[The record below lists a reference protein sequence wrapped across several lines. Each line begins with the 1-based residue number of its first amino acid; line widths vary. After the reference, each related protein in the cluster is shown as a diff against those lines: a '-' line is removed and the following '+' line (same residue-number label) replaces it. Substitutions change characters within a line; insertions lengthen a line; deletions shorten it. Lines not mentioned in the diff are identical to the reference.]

1 MNIEKIKQIITEIV
15 ALYGYKIYS
24 IKFKQE
30 FGAQILEV
38 LLDESNLSHDLIEPL
53 HEKIADAIDEELPE
67 NAFLEVSSVGLE
79 RPLDNLEEVKDHING
94 YVYVVSDYYKGH
106 GTIIDVIEENV
117 LIEINDKSK
126 KVKKEIPYNK
136 ISQIRKAIKF

>member
-79 RPLDNLEEVKDHING
+79 RPLDNLEEVKDHIKG

-117 LIEINDKSK
+117 LIEVNDKSK

>member
-117 LIEINDKSK
+117 LIEVNDKSK

>member
-1 MNIEKIKQIITEIV
+1 MNIEKLKQIITEIV
-15 ALYGYKIYS
+15 NQYGYKIYS

-38 LLDESNLSHDLIEPL
+38 LLDETNLSHDLIEPL
-53 HEKIADAIDEELPE
+53 HEKIANAIDEDLPE
-67 NAFLEVSSVGLE
+67 SAFLEVSSVGLE
-79 RPLDNLEEVKDHING
+79 RPLNTLEEIKDHIEG

-106 GTIIDVIEENV
+106 GTILNVTEETV
-117 LIEINDKSK
+117 LIEVNDKSK
-126 KVKKEIPYNK
+126 KIKKEIPYTK